1 MLMALLRRG
10 GTAAFRQGFGIT
22 HRRLVADNRPTLVNS
37 RCRPPM
43 RRSRASASRQAN
55 YGDAG
60 NSCIAKEILVAPI
73 GPDIRRNIVTDAQK
87 PPVVLT
93 KGAIKPRKCLVK
105 IVTHGVLPVMSSRI
119 ICAPES

>member
-1 MLMALLRRG
+1 MSE
-10 GTAAFRQGFGIT
+10 I
-22 HRRLVADNRPTLVNS
+22 S
-37 RCRPPM
+37 
-43 RRSRASASRQAN
+43 ASASGVDPHKTVASVGFPAGQLRRRGRFLQLRQIHLAE
-55 YGDAG
+55 
-60 NSCIAKEILVAPI
+60 EILVAPI